1 MLRPVVG
8 AVAGLL
14 SLATAA
20 SWGSETPAVT
30 PLAMLAAQRL
40 REMAAPPLG
49 QAQEAERQA
58 LLAAA
63 RSALAEG
70 DSQTALNRL
79 ETAAAMSHAADTE
92 LLMVQARVQGGDYR
106 QGLNF
111 ASHTAGAHLNEPRA
125 LALYGWMLGL
135 AEQAPYAL
143 RLIDAGLARM
153 PEQPQLL
160 AVKQQLARLEADAA
174 AETSP
179 GAAAIRPGPP
189 ATGSAVPDHA
199 RALASGLLIAD
210 GRLALVPLEA
220 LEAAPDTQALW
231 VRNGLGVTRS
241 ATLHRRMA
249 NAGLALL
256 RLDAPIT
263 PAPGAT
269 PLARPPRDAFA
280 GSPASTLSY
289 LAAPGAR
296 PAWPAM
302 HSGFLGRAGM
312 GSTQALGIG
321 LPQGSRGGAVFDQAG
336 RLIGIGLAPRMVP
349 LSTLLAELT
358 AEVEE
363 LPVSTDASKRTP
375 DQLYEQALPLTVQV
389 LAAGP

>member
-1 MLRPVVG
+1 MLR
-8 AVAGLL
+8 ARALAGLL
-14 SLATAA
+14 SLAASA
-20 SWGSETPAVT
+20 SWGQGSDALATT
-30 PLAMLAAQRL
+30 PLQALAAQRL
-40 REMAAPPLG
+40 RERAAQPLTP
-49 QAQEAERQA
+49 ASEAERQV

-63 RSALAEG
+63 RTALAQG

-79 ETAAAMSHAADTE
+79 EAAAAMSHAADTE
-92 LLMVQARVQGGDYR
+92 LLVVQARVQGGDYR
-106 QGLNF
+106 QGLSF

-135 AEQAPYAL
+135 GEQAPYAL

-153 PEQPQLL
+153 PEQPQLM
-160 AVKQQLARLEADAA
+160 AVKQQLTRLEADAA

-179 GAAAIRPGPP
+179 EAAAFRPGPL
-189 ATGSAVPDHA
+189 ATGSAVPDHGQ
-199 RALASGLLIAD
+199 ALASGLLIAD

-220 LEAAPDTQALW
+220 LEAARDTQALW

-241 ATLHRRMA
+241 ATLHRRISG
-249 NAGLALL
+249 AGLALL
-256 RLDAPIT
+256 RLDTRIT

-269 PLARPPRDAFA
+269 PLTRPPRDAFA

-302 HSGFLGRAGM
+302 HTGFLGRAGM

-321 LPQGSRGGAVFDQAG
+321 LPQGSHGGAVFDHAG

-349 LSTLLAELT
+349 LSALLAELPT
-358 AEVEE
+358 ELEA
-363 LPVSTDASKRTP
+363 LPVSMDATKRPP

-389 LAAGP
+389 LAARP